1 MTRQGWQRLSM
12 CASLFQID
20 ALVGDH
26 GCGGFRELS
35 GGFRELSGGF
45 RELSHEMSEIRANVM
60 MMMIKMIPRGERP

>member
-1 MTRQGWQRLSM
+1 VTRQGWQRLSM
-12 CASLFQID
+12 CASLFQIE

-26 GCGGFRELS
+26 GC